1 MPDWPQILRNLVSSI
16 TYRLSHDIHTT
27 EDTVR
32 YYFFLQLVDSGVS
45 PDQMI
50 LERPH
55 PHPAMQQKE
64 IDLSVIQPDGIWD
77 FEIKYHRPIPSGR
90 NRPRTQLRGQLV
102 SDFYKLAMSD
112 STHSYVLYIAD
123 PKMAAHWET
132 AMPELR
138 SQGQN
143 PPPSLTSGWL
153 AAQPITLRNEINRN
167 IGTIPEGLVVQVATT
182 AVHKTHEISAWLY
195 EVTAVSLLRI

>member
-1 MPDWPQILRNLVSSI
+1 MLHWSQILKSLVSSI
-16 TYRLSHDIHTT
+16 TYRLDHDIQTT

-32 YYFFLQLVDSGVS
+32 YYFFLQLANSGIS
-45 PDQMI
+45 PEQMI

-55 PHPAMQQKE
+55 PAMQRKE

-102 SDFYKLAMSD
+102 SDFYRLAMSD
-112 STHSYVLYIAD
+112 NVHGYVLYVAD
-123 PKMAAHWET
+123 SKMAAHWET

-138 SQGQN
+138 GQGRN
-143 PPPSLTSGWL
+143 PPMPLTSEWL
-153 AAQPITLRNEINRN
+153 DTQPLTLRNVVSRN
-167 IGTIPEGLVVQVATT
+167 IGSIPQGLVVQVATK
-182 AVHKTHEISAWLY
+182 AVHKTNEITAWLY
-195 EVTAVSLLRI
+195 EITAVI